1 MESEVFS
8 SPKFK
13 EAAKNFVLC
22 RVNGEVRTD
31 LFSKYGCTGFPT
43 IIFFNS
49 KGDEID
55 RIPGYMPLDA
65 FVDEVKKAASK
76 L

>member
-1 MESEVFS
+1 MEAEVFS
-8 SPKFK
+8 SSKFK
-13 EAAKNFVLC
+13 QAAKDFVLC
-22 RVNGEVRTD
+22 RVNGEVRSD

-49 KGDEID
+49 KGQEIH
-55 RIPGYMPLDA
+55 RIPGYMPLDG
-65 FVDEVKKAASK
+65 FIQEVQTAKSK

>member
-1 MESEVFS
+1 M
-8 SPKFK
+8 
-13 EAAKNFVLC
+13 LC

-31 LFSKYGCTGFPT
+31 LFSKYHCTGFPT

-49 KGDEID
+49 KGDEIH
-55 RIPGYMPLDA
+55 RIPGYMPLDG
-65 FVDEVKKAASK
+65 FIGEINKAKAK